1 MKNRIHQLSLAVIAC
16 GFSASA
22 ANATLIDYNGM
33 GFKSSINYKLDGNSK
48 SVNAGQLLIDFDGKD
63 EIAYCVDLRHGI
75 KSEWHATFKDVSYIN
90 GGKAAAFLF
99 DTFAAAVD
107 SNLKAAALQV
117 AIWEVVED
125 FGSINLS
132 SGAFKLLTTG
142 SIATLAQSYLSV
154 IPANLSNYNTDAY
167 IIKSGS
173 YPRSQHLIV
182 PEPGTL
188 IAILAGLPLVFR
200 RRRELAA

>member
-16 GFSASA
+16 GFGASA
-22 ANATLIDYNGM
+22 AEATLIDYNGM

-48 SVNAGQLLIDFDGKD
+48 TANAGQLLIDFDGRD

-125 FGSINLS
+125 YSSINLG
-132 SGAFKLLTTG
+132 SGSFKLLTTG

-154 IPANLSNYNTDAY
+154 IPANLSNYDTDAY

>member
-16 GFSASA
+16 SFSAST

-33 GFKSSINYKLDGNSK
+33 GFKSSINYKLDGDPK
-48 SVNAGQLLIDFDGKD
+48 SVKAGQLLIDFDGKD
-63 EIAYCVDLRHGI
+63 EIAYCVDLRHTI
-75 KSEWHATFKDVSYIN
+75 KSEWQATFVNVDFIN

-125 FGSINLS
+125 YSSINLG
-132 SGAFKLLTTG
+132 SGNFKLTTTG

-173 YPRSQHLIV
+173 NPRSQHLIV